1 VTAETA
7 EPAIAAVLAA
17 LRTLVPEE
25 VADVGA
31 VLPHDLARF
40 WQEASAP

>member
-1 VTAETA
+1 
-7 EPAIAAVLAA
+7 VLAT

-25 VADVGA
+25 VADIGA